1 VHGRRGLRHFDAH
14 LRNVLVDD
22 ARLYV
27 TDFGLAASSSFSL
40 TSAEAAFLDE
50 HGEHDLAY
58 VLTQLVN
65 WVVTH
70 LTEESTGWAGPA
82 ERNDFLHRCAAGHE
96 PGELLPSAAAI
107 VRRCAPV
114 AAVMN
119 DFYFDLHGSS
129 RRTAYPAAA
138 VRAALH
144 SSGIAG
150 SRRPS

>member
-1 VHGRRGLRHFDAH
+1 MAVEGLRTSTAH

-27 TDFGLAASSSFSL
+27 TDFGLAGL
-40 TSAEAAFLDE
+40 TVVLAHVGGGAFLDE
-50 HGEHDLAY
+50 HAEHDVAY
-58 VLTQLVN
+58 VLTELVN